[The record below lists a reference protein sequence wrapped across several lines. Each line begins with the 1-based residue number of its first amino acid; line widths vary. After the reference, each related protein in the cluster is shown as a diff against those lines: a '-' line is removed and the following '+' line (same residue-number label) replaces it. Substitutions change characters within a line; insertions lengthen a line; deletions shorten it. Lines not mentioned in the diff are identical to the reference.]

1 MLGTGSNSCYPS
13 CCFPLSLSLCLSFS
27 LFAPWLSCTCPCI
40 HGRPRDV
47 YLSSAPDI
55 DCGHALALGKRKR
68 PQESRSLTASRN
80 KRSRHGRR
88 EGQQYQHEARVVN
101 GKATLAFA
109 ALLLSSLGFHV
120 GGDVASNHCRSCVI
134 MKPGADAASSQV
146 MSSVSTVPKTSQ

>member
-1 MLGTGSNSCYPS
+1 MWDLVKCVQCLALGRTPVILRVVS
-13 CCFPLSLSLCLSFS
+13 LSLSLCLSFS

-134 MKPGADAASSQV
+134 MKPGLTPRAV
-146 MSSVSTVPKTSQ
+146 K